1 MAVQGYLSRSHIGGL
16 KTLTGSITLG
26 SAAIASETLTGRG
39 IASSVVRNSAGDYT
53 ITLTDP
59 VGAFEYIVVNAQIAT
74 AADIKTQITATSVAN
89 KTVQFR
95 TLAVATPTDAASGS
109 VLYVKIIVREML

>member
-1 MAVQGYLSRSHIGGL
+1 MARQGYPQIAHMGGV

-26 SAAIASETLTGRG
+26 SAAITSDTLTTRG

-53 ITLTDP
+53 ITLADP
-59 VGAFEYIVVNAQIAT
+59 IAAVEYVHITAQSAS
-74 AADIKTQITATSVAN
+74 AADIKTQLTAISVSN

-95 TLAVATPTDAASGS
+95 TLAVATPTDAATGS
-109 VLYVKIIVREML
+109 VLYVKIVVRELN